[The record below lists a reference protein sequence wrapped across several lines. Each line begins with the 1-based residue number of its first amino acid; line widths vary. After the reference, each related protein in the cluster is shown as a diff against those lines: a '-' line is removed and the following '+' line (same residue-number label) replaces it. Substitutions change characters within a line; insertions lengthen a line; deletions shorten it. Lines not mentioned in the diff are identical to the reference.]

1 MATAA
6 ASPTYAGAIEA
17 LILGRSL
24 VVDSRASYPR
34 AGHEPDRSI
43 KSVTAASGAAK
54 ATKW

>member
-24 VVDSRASYPR
+24 VGDSRAFYPR
-34 AGHEPDRSI
+34 AGHDRINRS
-43 KSVTAASGAAK
+43 SL
-54 ATKW
+54 